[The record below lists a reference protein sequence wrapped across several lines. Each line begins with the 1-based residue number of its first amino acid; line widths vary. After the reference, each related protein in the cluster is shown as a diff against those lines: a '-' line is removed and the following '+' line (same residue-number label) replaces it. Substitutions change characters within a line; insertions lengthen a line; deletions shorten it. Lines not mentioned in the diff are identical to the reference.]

1 LPRGSVYVEA
11 NQRSPGKN
19 AVLQYRYCNG
29 SLLQTVVGRY
39 ATGGSG
45 AADLNDNGILDADQ
59 QIVISASQTLLFAVN
74 QGSDSIA
81 AFHIAAD
88 GSLTPV
94 AGSPFPSGGPAP
106 ASVGVSGNILV
117 VANKASDGV
126 RNLGNAVPNYTTF
139 TIEADG
145 ALTHTGTTYSLPR
158 YSSPTQVYVAP
169 GGNLVFGTEES
180 GVLRGLQL
188 SPTGGLTLAPGSPVS
203 LPNSIFDAGQRPQPV
218 WPAGLSATPTG
229 SVLYTGV
236 PNYGSIAAFAFTAT
250 GDLTFLSGEIAPE
263 ASLPCWSVV
272 SPDGRRLYFANA
284 GSNNVSV
291 WDVATDPR
299 RPAWLQTLTL
309 SGGGNP
315 WGLRIDP
322 TGTLLFVISPRQVK
336 QVPLDEGQWLHGAT
350 INADGT
356 LAEMR
361 GSPVPI
367 PVAIDTNPFG
377 VAVVA
382 DR

>member
-1 LPRGSVYVEA
+1 
-11 NQRSPGKN
+11 
-19 AVLQYRYCNG
+19 
-29 SLLQTVVGRY
+29 
-39 ATGGSG
+39 
-45 AADLNDNGILDADQ
+45 
-59 QIVISASQTLLFAVN
+59 
-74 QGSDSIA
+74 
-81 AFHIAAD
+81 
-88 GSLTPV
+88 
-94 AGSPFPSGGPAP
+94 
-106 ASVGVSGNILV
+106 VGVSGDILV

-145 ALTHTGTTYSLPR
+145 TLTHTGTTYTLPR

-229 SVLYTGV
+229 SILYTGV

-309 SGGGNP
+309 RGGGNP

-350 INADGT
+350 LSADGT